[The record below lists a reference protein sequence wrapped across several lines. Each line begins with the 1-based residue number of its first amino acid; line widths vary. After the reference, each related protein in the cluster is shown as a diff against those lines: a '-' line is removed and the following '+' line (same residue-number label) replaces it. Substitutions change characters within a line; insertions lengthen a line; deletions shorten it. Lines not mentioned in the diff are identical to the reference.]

1 MKIKKSYFNIDTIRD
16 INQIVK
22 DFTPFKK
29 EILG

>member
-16 INQIVK
+16 TNQIVK